1 MPSKQAN
8 FKFICLLIDSL
19 SVNNL
24 FALNAAI
31 SLARVGKQ
39 GKGFAVVADADE
51 VRSLAG
57 RPKTST
63 QNISNLI
70 YNLQIDVNKAVETLD
85 ANKNSITNTIDKTST
100 SFEKL
105 SQTKAS
111 IEIMSESIEQVA
123 IAAEKQ
129 ELVEED
135 IKIRLLSI

>member
-8 FKFICLLIDSL
+8 FKFICLFIDSL

-31 SLARVGKQ
+31 SLARAGEQ
-39 GKGFAVVADADE
+39 GRDFAVVADE
-51 VRSLAG
+51 VRSLVG
-57 RPKTST
+57 RSKTST

-70 YNLQIDVNKAVETLD
+70 DNLQIDVNKAVETLD
-85 ANKNSITNTIDKTST
+85 ANKNSINNTIDKTST
-100 SFEKL
+100 SFERL

-111 IEIMSESIEQVA
+111 IEKVA
-123 IAAEKQ
+123 TAAEQQ

>member
-1 MPSKQAN
+1 M
-8 FKFICLLIDSL
+8 
-19 SVNNL
+19 
-24 FALNAAI
+24 
-31 SLARVGKQ
+31 
-39 GKGFAVVADADE
+39 
-51 VRSLAG
+51 AG

>member
-8 FKFICLLIDSL
+8 FKFICLFIDSL

-31 SLARVGKQ
+31 SLARAGEQ
-39 GKGFAVVADADE
+39 GRDFAVVADE
-51 VRSLAG
+51 VRSLVG
-57 RPKTST
+57 RSKTST

-70 YNLQIDVNKAVETLD
+70 DNLQIDVNKAVETLD
-85 ANKNSITNTIDKTST
+85 ANKNSINNTIDKTST
-100 SFEKL
+100 SFERL

-111 IEIMSESIEQVA
+111 IEKVATTAEQ
-123 IAAEKQ
+123 Q

>member
-8 FKFICLLIDSL
+8 FKFICLFIDSL
-19 SVNNL
+19 SANNL

-31 SLARVGKQ
+31 SLARAGEQ
-39 GKGFAVVADADE
+39 GRDFAVVADE
-51 VRSLAG
+51 VRSLVG
-57 RPKTST
+57 RSKTST

-70 YNLQIDVNKAVETLD
+70 DNLQIDVNKAVETLD